1 MDVLLIDDEP
11 LARKRLRQFLREY
24 EDCNIL
30 GECGDGREAVNRIRE
45 LRPDVVFLDVQMP
58 EVSGLDVLNAL
69 EPLERPLV
77 VFVTAHDEY
86 AVRAFEVHAVD
97 YLLKPFDRER
107 FRAAYEHARAIVDD
121 RSAIAEREK
130 LTALLSETGR
140 MSPMPESTPDMLHDR
155 ILVKT
160 GTRVLFLNPCDIDWV
175 EAAGN
180 YVKLHVANDEYI
192 VRESITRLEAMLAA
206 RQFAR
211 VHRSTIVNLNR
222 VRELR
227 PWFSGE
233 MIIVMNSGTEL
244 KLSRTYRRD
253 LEKRVR
259 ILS

>member
-24 EDCNIL
+24 DDCNIV
-30 GECGDGREAVNRIRE
+30 GECGDGRDAVTRIRE

-58 EVSGLDVLNAL
+58 EVSGLDVLGAL
-69 EPLERPLV
+69 DPSERPLV

-107 FRAAYEHARAIVDD
+107 FRSAYEHARALLDD
-121 RSAIAEREK
+121 RTVIAEREK
-130 LTALLSETGR
+130 LSALLAETGR
-140 MSPMPESTPDMLHDR
+140 VSETTDSAPNMLHDR

-180 YVKLHVANDEYI
+180 YVKLHVGTDEYI
-192 VRESITRLEAMLAA
+192 VRESITRLESMLAP

-233 MIIVMNSGTEL
+233 MIIVMNTGTEL

-253 LEKRVR
+253 LERRVR